1 MGAML
6 VMAVAGGRRF
16 PLVNRV
22 VAMGVLPLEDG
33 LNALLHGGDEAREF
47 WRALTEL
54 RTKNRQLTEE
64 NQALHSAYIDMVAL
78 KKENAILRRL
88 LDYKEANRSRKY
100 VAAKVVAKNFGDLRD
115 VVYINAG
122 RGSGVAVDNAVLT
135 EKGLVGIVDEVYD
148 DYARVLLLTSTNCRV
163 GARVVHTGFDSSG
176 IVYGVHETENIV
188 AMEHIPRDAVVAE
201 GDLVVTNGY
210 SGKHPENIL
219 IGKLSPGIMITDFLT
234 SSMGKDGNNQLS
246 DRVKKVYNI
255 LGDYPDVIAEF
266 LTRKMIANKKN
277 DVRIEWLTNA
287 KAAGRFMT
295 AGFKKRDFFSK

>member
-148 DYARVLLLTSTNCRV
+148 EYARVLLLSSTNCRV

-188 AMEHIPRDAVVAE
+188 AMEHIPREAVVAE

-219 IGKLSPGIMITDFLT
+219 IGKVVSVQMDAAHLMWEADVELAERIAGLERVLVVVDFEPRLKLT
-234 SSMGKDGNNQLS
+234 KG
-246 DRVKKVYNI
+246 
-255 LGDYPDVIAEF
+255 E
-266 LTRKMIANKKN
+266 
-277 DVRIEWLTNA
+277 
-287 KAAGRFMT
+287 GRQ
-295 AGFKKRDFFSK
+295 K